1 MKNLK
6 LELFNFKQKLG
17 YEQSDISVV
26 IEGLINNYDNY
37 SEKELKK
44 VLNEK
49 LLKYTYDTEVRGLL
63 ESVEEEISTNSLTYD
78 LKSLYK
84 IVERTNQGL
93 IYRQPLNT
101 ILDIINK
108 VDDDSKMES
117 ILNELKMYEW
127 VPQIKR
133 FIYDLTQSPV
143 DRENMVNSG
152 NGNKIF
158 TLVEK
163 VENGY
168 MAYLSNRW
176 FLVNENEIKQTLVE
190 DNISDEDRVR
200 ELRILEQSI
209 QNSTVEKDVF
219 TFKIDENLS
228 IGLSTKDSK
237 LYINNE
243 KLDSDTS
250 LDNIFN
256 SPIVPYL
263 KKDYFL
269 LLNTLKENIDNIV
282 EFDIALRVD
291 NILNPYLETY
301 AFNYK
306 DKMYLYSNDKRTGSS
321 FYQYESVSELVNDIK
336 KELDYDL
343 THFYENKL
351 SKEMKKLRGL
361 EDKEKVL
368 ESKIKEVKESISE
381 LSQESELLEYNK
393 DLKMTFDNLLIYKH
407 QLNEKLNKLRDQK
420 IQYRKHTLK

>member
-49 LLKYTYDTEVRGLL
+49 LLKYTYDSEVKGLL
-63 ESVEEEISTNSLTYD
+63 ESVEEEISSNSLTYD

-108 VDDDSKMES
+108 PDDDTKMES

-133 FIYDLTQSPV
+133 FIYDLTQSPI

-152 NGNKIF
+152 SGNKIF

-163 VENGY
+163 VDNGY

-190 DNISDEDRVR
+190 DNISDIDRVR
-200 ELRILEQSI
+200 EIRILEQAI
-209 QNSTVEKDVF
+209 QNSTVEKDIF

-237 LYINNE
+237 LYINDE
-243 KLDSDTS
+243 KLDEGTS

-269 LLNTLKENIDNIV
+269 LLNTLRENIDNVV

-351 SKEMKKLRGL
+351 SKEMKTLRGL

-368 ESKIKEVKESISE
+368 ESKIKEVKDSIYD

-393 DLKMTFDNLLIYKH
+393 DLKLTFDNLLIYKH
-407 QLNEKLNKLRDQK
+407 QLNEKLNKLKDQK
-420 IQYRKHTLK
+420 TQYRKHTLK